1 MREMTVRIKLYLRMV
16 KGGCIYI
23 MSNKHHTVFYTG
35 VTSDLFSRI
44 TEHKENRF
52 PKSFTARY
60 NIHKLV
66 YYEVLASIEEAID
79 REKVVKKFARIKKL
93 ALIKSLNP
101 ERKDLFE
108 IIQGW

>member
-1 MREMTVRIKLYLRMV
+1 
-16 KGGCIYI
+16 
-23 MSNKHHTVFYTG
+23 MSNNHYTVFYTG

-44 TEHKENRF
+44 TEHKENHY

-60 NIHKLV
+60 NIHKLI

-79 REKVVKKFARIKKL
+79 REKVVKKLARNRKL
-93 ALIKSLNP
+93 ALIEAMNP

-108 IIQGW
+108 TIKKW